1 MKKYFDSKTG
11 KEVFLNKPYEISI
24 KENGYVT
31 SFSTTHLV
39 EPMADML
46 VSNGILTNQ
55 CPPKIHTEF
64 DYYVAKLAKKLNITV
79 ENCCSMLDSLLAY
92 APSTV
97 FSLLSKQVA
106 LELDAKYE
114 GHIGKAKELF
124 GVELTTGYIIPIKIT
139 ESSHLK
145 NIALFRSVEDALFAI
160 NVLKPVYMR
169 MFE

>member
-1 MKKYFDSKTG
+1 MKQYFDLKTG
-11 KEVFLNKPYEISI
+11 KEVFLNKPYEVSI
-24 KENGYVT
+24 KENGYTT
-31 SFSTTHLV
+31 SFKTTQLT

-46 VSNGILTNQ
+46 VSNGILTNK
-55 CPPKIHTEF
+55 CPSKMPT
-64 DYYVAKLAKKLNITV
+64 DYNYYVAKLAKKLNVST
-79 ENCCSMLDSLLAY
+79 ENCDSMLSRLMTY
-92 APSTV
+92 APSVV
-97 FSLLSKQVA
+97 FSLLAKQIA

-114 GHIGKAKELF
+114 GHISKAKELF

-145 NIALFRSVEDALFAI
+145 NIALFRSTVDVLFTI